1 MGLNLLVQVNRDLS
15 NVMRVPFA
23 LPGVVESLRSLEGFF
38 FFSDG
43 VLHALSA

>member
-15 NVMRVPFA
+15 NVIRVPFA
-23 LPGVVESLRSLEGFF
+23 LPGVVESLRCLEDF